1 MIYKTSLKLLLVLI
15 LLISITS
22 CDKQKVILPAV
33 TNPSTNK
40 HFEGNFV
47 WHDLLTD
54 DVERAK
60 DFYGSLFNWKFET
73 STFGEKFYVTIK
85 HDGNS
90 IGGIIYVEELEEE
103 VEYSQWVGS
112 LSVAD
117 VDKAA
122 DIFKAADCEFF
133 IEPTDYSNR
142 GRLALVRDPQGAIL
156 SILKSSTGD
165 PEREPI
171 INRWLWNDLWTD
183 DIEGAVTFYNNL
195 VGFEKKSLSE
205 DANSNYSLFTINEK
219 PKAGLIKIPFPNVR
233 PNWVP
238 YIAVDNAKEIINKAI
253 ELGGRILLEPE
264 GVREGKVAI
273 IADPTGAAFTVQQW
287 PLTEEE
293 RSIFK

>member
-1 MIYKTSLKLLLVLI
+1 MIYKISLKSLLVFI

-22 CDKQKVILPAV
+22 CDKQKVILPAI
-33 TNPSTNK
+33 TNPPTNK
-40 HFEGNFV
+40 YFEGNFV

-54 DVERAK
+54 DVEAVK
-60 DFYGSLFNWKFET
+60 NFYGSLFNWKFET
-73 STFGEKFYVTIK
+73 SKFGEKFYVTIK

-90 IGGIIYVEELEEE
+90 IGGIIYVEEIEKE

-112 LSVAD
+112 LSVTD

-122 DIFKAADCEFF
+122 EIFSAAECEFF
-133 IEPTDYSNR
+133 IEPTDFPNR

-165 PEREPI
+165 PEREPTL
-171 INRWLWNDLWTD
+171 NQWLWNDLWTD
-183 DIEGAVTFYNNL
+183 DIDAAVTFYNNL

-205 DANSNYSLFTINEK
+205 DANSNYSLFMKNDE
-219 PKAGLIKIPFPNVR
+219 PKAGLIKIPFPDVR

-238 YIAVDNAKEIINKAI
+238 YIAVENAKEIISKAK
-253 ELGGRILLEPE
+253 ELGGRVLLEPE
-264 GVREGKVAI
+264 GVREGKLAI

>member
-122 DIFKAADCEFF
+122 EIFSAAECEFF
-133 IEPTDYSNR
+133 IEPTIY
-142 GRLALVRDPQGAIL
+142 LFI
-156 SILKSSTGD
+156 T
-165 PEREPI
+165 PI
-171 INRWLWNDLWTD
+171 I
-183 DIEGAVTFYNNL
+183 
-195 VGFEKKSLSE
+195 
-205 DANSNYSLFTINEK
+205 
-219 PKAGLIKIPFPNVR
+219 
-233 PNWVP
+233 
-238 YIAVDNAKEIINKAI
+238 
-253 ELGGRILLEPE
+253 
-264 GVREGKVAI
+264 
-273 IADPTGAAFTVQQW
+273 
-287 PLTEEE
+287 
-293 RSIFK
+293 